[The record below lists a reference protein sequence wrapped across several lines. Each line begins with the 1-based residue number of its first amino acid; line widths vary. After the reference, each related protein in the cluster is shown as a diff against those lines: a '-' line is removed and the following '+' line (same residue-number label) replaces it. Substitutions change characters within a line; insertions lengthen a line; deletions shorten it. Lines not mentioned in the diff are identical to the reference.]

1 MYRSINEVTKSIC
14 ASNSAKPILRQ
25 GMLLQGASQVAQW

>member
-1 MYRSINEVTKSIC
+1 MYRSINEVTIC